1 MRRIEKAK
9 KLAAIE
15 ERKQKKGISKPSDD
29 NQDDQKQFKQRQ
41 VFNKDELY
49 NKKRKRSQAEDFN
62 DKHQK
67 LNTVLGNI
75 F

>member
-9 KLAAIE
+9 KLTAIE

-67 LNTVLGNI
+67 LNTVLGSI